1 MVTSSK
7 QIQPKNCLQKL
18 SFWPFRLLFPFFFPF
33 SAFISFHFGLL
44 GFHLLSFWPFG
55 LSFPFIL
62 AFWAFISVHFGF
74 LELHYGLLRLH
85 FLLFWP
91 FGVSFPF
98 KLVFWSFISFHFC
111 LLSLHFGLFGLH
123 FLHFGLLGL
132 HFLSF
137 WPFGASLWPFGVHF
151 LLFSPFGAS
160 FPFIFAFGPSFW
172 PFLASSFTFWLC
184 GPSFPFILAL
194 WAFISFHFGQKAR
207 LAQICHPSL
216 SKMVTSSKQIQPKNC
231 LQKLSFL
238 PFRLISKWRLRGLWP
253 CTLPE
258 ASYHD
263 RTWEKTGSAGCN
275 RKLFFHAYV
284 AQSKLA
290 SYSNADRN
298 PTHAC
303 YNRQSK
309 TLDQAIQRWG
319 IEIWQRWT
327 CEVLQKSK
335 WRLHLKPHKA

>member
-1 MVTSSK
+1 MA
-7 QIQPKNCLQKL
+7 
-18 SFWPFRLLFPFFFPF
+18 FWG
-33 SAFISFHFGLL
+33 FISFYFGLL
-44 GFHLLSFWPFG
+44 GFHFFQIGLLELHFLSFLPFKPSFWPFRTSFFTFWPFG
-55 LSFPFIL
+55 ASFPFIL
-62 AFWAFISVHFGF
+62 AFWSFIMAFWGFIS
-74 LELHYGLLRLH
+74 
-85 FLLFWP
+85 
-91 FGVSFPF
+91 
-98 KLVFWSFISFHFC
+98 
-111 LLSLHFGLFGLH
+111 
-123 FLHFGLLGL
+123 
-132 HFLSF
+132 
-137 WPFGASLWPFGVHF
+137 
-151 LLFSPFGAS
+151 
-160 FPFIFAFGPSFW
+160 FIFAFRPSFW

-207 LAQICHPSL
+207 LAEICHPSL

-231 LQKLSFL
+231 LQKLSFW

-263 RTWEKTGSAGCN
+263 RTWKKTGSAGCN